1 MSTMAAT
8 VRPRRAKFLEHFAN
22 RAACLVGMEAC
33 GGAQHWARRLRALGH
48 EVRLL
53 PAKISGNKNDAAV
66 DQDQWRPVG
75 AQINGL
81 RGLLAKR
88 RADGGDAAGHGGG
101 PRAGL
106 GAAAGG
112 LRRSPVSAC

>member
-53 PAKISGNKNDAAV
+53 PAKIVRLLIHGARSVLINAKAPTA
-66 DQDQWRPVG
+66 WRL
-75 AQINGL
+75 Q
-81 RGLLAKR
+81 LAKR
-88 RADGGDAAGHGGG
+88 RPPNVVAVAIANKTARTMNSVCFNGVGQRG
-101 PRAGL
+101 
-106 GAAAGG
+106 
-112 LRRSPVSAC
+112 RRG

>member
-53 PAKISGNKNDAAV
+53 PAKMVRLLIHGARSVLINAKAPTAWRLQLANVVAVAIANKTARTMNSV
-66 DQDQWRPVG
+66 CFNGVG
-75 AQINGL
+75 Q
-81 RGLLAKR
+81 RGR
-88 RADGGDAAGHGGG
+88 RG
-101 PRAGL
+101 
-106 GAAAGG
+106 
-112 LRRSPVSAC
+112 